1 MSAIQIKA
9 FLRRLAADQSALED
23 MANKPGLSL
32 EDLETY
38 GAKHSYVFDADE
50 LVAYFTEGAFSNK
63 KDAESLVYELMP
75 TRLLLG
81 VIATDGESYVVKL
94 SRKIDYAYVFS
105 HLSTHQGG
113 FSEAEAFLGFGMTA
127 MAIDGELSE
136 AELNEIVGIIARLEL
151 PESVKASLEKINMSW
166 AELVDA
172 AQEEL
177 AKLGVPEYYQR
188 AKSSLTKETYPLA
201 FKFALRVALADNEI
215 MSEENDFLIQLSR
228 DLGITS
234 QQLQEMARSAGR

>member
-9 FLRRLAADQSALED
+9 FLRRLAADQKTLEEL
-23 MANKPGLSL
+23 ANKPGLSL
-32 EDLETY
+32 DDLENY
-38 GAKHSYVFDADE
+38 GAAQSYVFDADE
-50 LVAYFTEGAFSNK
+50 LVAYFTEGAFAK
-63 KDAESLVYELMP
+63 QADITSLIYDLSP
-75 TRLLLG
+75 SQLRLG
-81 VIATDGESYVVKL
+81 VVASDGKAYAVKL
-94 SRKIDYAYVFS
+94 ARKIDYAYLFS
-105 HLSTHQGG
+105 YISTHEGG
-113 FSEAEAFLGFGMTA
+113 FAEAEAFLGFGMTA

-136 AELNEIVGIIARLEL
+136 AELNEIVGIIDRLEL
-151 PESVKASLEKINMSW
+151 PESLMASRAEINMSW

-188 AKSSLTKETYPLA
+188 AKSSLPKASYPLA

-234 QQLQEMARSAGR
+234 QQLQEMARSAGS